1 MRLTRNARG
10 AYAAG
15 TMRRLQAILFDL
27 DNTLYD
33 AGEGLQGLGD
43 VRIRQ
48 WIEARLGL
56 PEEEADA
63 LRVRTWRQYGTT
75 ARGLE
80 TEYGLPQA
88 PFYQETI
95 GRIDPQEHI
104 SKNPA
109 LATMLAELNAD
120 CYVFTNAPAVYAS
133 RVLEAL
139 GVRERFRGIFDIEH
153 SGWHCKPEPEAYE
166 AALAQLALPPAQV
179 GFVEDNPRNLPPAVR
194 LGMYTVLLDN
204 DEGDAAADL
213 RIATVTDLAAALRRA
228 GVDA

>member
-1 MRLTRNARG
+1 
-10 AYAAG
+10 
-15 TMRRLQAILFDL
+15 MRRLRAILFDL

-33 AGEGLQGLGD
+33 AGEGLQWLGD

-56 PEEEADA
+56 SEEEADA

-80 TEYGLPQA
+80 AEYGLAQA
-88 PFYQETI
+88 PFYEETI
-95 GRIDPQEHI
+95 GQIDPREHI
-104 SKNPA
+104 RPDPE
-109 LATMLAELNAD
+109 LAAMLEQLTAD
-120 CYVFTNAPAVYAS
+120 CYVFTNAPAVYAE
-133 RVLEAL
+133 RVLDAL

-153 SGWHCKPEPEAYE
+153 SGWHCKPEPEAYRRVLE
-166 AALAQLALPPAQV
+166 RLGLAPWEV
-179 GFVEDNPRNLPPAVR
+179 GFVEDNPRNLPPAVE

-204 DEGDAAADL
+204 DEGEEQADL
-213 RIATVTDLAAALRRA
+213 RIATVTDLAAALRDA

>member
-1 MRLTRNARG
+1 MRLTWGARA
-10 AYAAG
+10 AYAAV
-15 TMRRLQAILFDL
+15 TMRRLRAILFDL

-56 PEEEADA
+56 TKEDADA

-80 TEYGLPQA
+80 AEFGLPQA
-88 PFYQETI
+88 PFYEETI
-95 GRIDPQEHI
+95 GRIDPHEHI
-104 SKNPA
+104 RPDVE
-109 LATMLAELNAD
+109 LARMLAELKAD
-120 CYVFTNAPAVYAS
+120 CYVFTNAPAVYAR
-133 RVLEAL
+133 RVLDAL
-139 GVRERFRGIFDIEH
+139 GVRARFRGIFDIEH
-153 SGWHCKPEPEAYE
+153 SGWHCKPEPEAYRRV
-166 AALAQLALPPAQV
+166 LAQLGLPPREI
-179 GFVEDNPRNLPPAVR
+179 GFVEDNPRNLPPAVE

-204 DEGDAAADL
+204 DEGEGVADL
-213 RIATVTDLAAALRRA
+213 RIGTVTELAAALRDA